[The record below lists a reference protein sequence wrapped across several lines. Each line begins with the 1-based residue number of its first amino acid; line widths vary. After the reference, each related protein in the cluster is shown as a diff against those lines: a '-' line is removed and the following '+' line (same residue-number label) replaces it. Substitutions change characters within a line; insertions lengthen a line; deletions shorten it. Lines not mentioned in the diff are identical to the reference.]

1 METIAQ
7 QTQKQ
12 SELIRDRDAALMQ
25 VSVSA
30 VVFSFGSGQLQ
41 LLVNES
47 VDSSRSLSLPKY
59 SFQTGMGLSDA
70 ARLAVK
76 RICRVPVQ
84 EMFQIGAVS
93 LPKEAEGNPALEVG
107 FLAATWMPNEDLS
120 LGDMESELLSATP
133 RWLGLSD
140 VHRLDGASREL
151 VEAGLVE
158 LRKRARFD
166 RIVFSLLP
174 PEFSLSELQKVF
186 EIVIGRSIDV
196 RNFRKKM
203 EAMNILVESPHKP
216 RGMAHRPPRLF
227 AFSANLYEERL
238 HKDPEVRFF

>member
-1 METIAQ
+1 METISQ
-7 QTQKQ
+7 ETQKQ
-12 SELIRDRDAALMQ
+12 SEPSRQRSVALMQ

-30 VVFSFGSGQLQ
+30 VVFSFNAGQLQ
-41 LLVNES
+41 LLVTGTS
-47 VDSSRSLSLPKY
+47 DMSGSLSLPKY
-59 SFQTGMGLSDA
+59 SFQSGMGLGDA
-70 ARLAVK
+70 ARLAV
-76 RICRVPVQ
+76 RRVCRVPVQ

-93 LPKEAEGNPALEVG
+93 LPNESEVHAALEVG
-107 FLAATWMPNEDLS
+107 FLAATWMPNEDLA
-120 LGDMESELLSATP
+120 LGDVEAHSSTVSPM
-133 RWLGLSD
+133 WLGMD
-140 VHRLDGASREL
+140 EIHRLDSASREL

-186 EIVIGRSIDV
+186 ETVIGRSIDV

-227 AFSANLYEERL
+227 SFSANLYEDRL